1 MKATFH
7 LALIILL
14 LATCKNVRNTNIG
27 AASEPELIDDTT
39 VFVLPPLESGE
50 IFLKSRNPFGEAV
63 ELSGKQITGDTAIFN
78 VSEMTMNVKDD
89 YLVAKSRLRSGYFFM
104 LFDRST
110 LKLLKTFGRS
120 GQGPDEFVFPELVPT
135 YDPALLAYAFET
147 TNQKL
152 YSIDRKGQMQA
163 FPFELSTG
171 QTKRYSDKQLVNL
184 DENTFI
190 YVETT
195 SLGKGI
201 FKVEQT
207 NDSTYCREI
216 YNLALNPKRKSG
228 FTYIGD
234 FAVNCEK
241 NRMVYAYKYF
251 KIVKFMDLNAE
262 TVRIINFER
271 DTFDETSPYKMDG
284 LDANV
289 THYWGACA
297 QPEYVY
303 LLYSGRTPYE
313 VTKENNKQNYYIFV
327 EQYDWNGN
335 PVRKF
340 KLDQWGYFT
349 VDESRKEL
357 ILASTN
363 DDEPFFVYRLP

>member
-1 MKATFH
+1 MKAILH
-7 LALIILL
+7 LILIVLL
-14 LATCKNVRNTNIG
+14 LVTCKNVRNTNIG
-27 AASEPELIDDTT
+27 TTSESQLVDDTT
-39 VFVLPPLESGE
+39 ISVLPPLESGE
-50 IFLKSRNPFGEAV
+50 IFFKSINPFGKTI

-78 VSEMTMNVKDD
+78 INGMAMHAKDD

-120 GQGPDEFVFPELVPT
+120 GQGPDEFIYPELVPT
-135 YDPALLAYAFET
+135 DDPALLAYAFET

-152 YSIDRKGQMQA
+152 YSIDRKGQIQT
-163 FPFELSTG
+163 FPFDLSTV

-201 FKVEQT
+201 FKAERT
-207 NDSTYCREI
+207 NDSTYFRKI
-216 YNLALNPKRKSG
+216 YNLALNPKRKND
-228 FTYIGD
+228 FAYIGD
-234 FAVNCEK
+234 FVVNHEK

-251 KIVKFMDLNAE
+251 KILKFMDLDAE

-271 DTFDETSPYKMDG
+271 DTFDETSPYKVDG

-313 VTKENNKQNYYIFV
+313 VTMENNKQNYYIFV

-349 VDESRKEL
+349 VDESREEL

-363 DDEPFFVYRLP
+363 DDEPFFVYSLP